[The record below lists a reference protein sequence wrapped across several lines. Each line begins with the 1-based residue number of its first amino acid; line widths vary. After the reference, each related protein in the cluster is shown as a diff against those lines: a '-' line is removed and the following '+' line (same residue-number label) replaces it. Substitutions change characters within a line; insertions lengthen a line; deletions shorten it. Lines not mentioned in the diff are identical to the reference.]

1 MNAPDL
7 HVRLAEGHKEV
18 VGAGL
23 LEQFIAHRQVR
34 VHFGGQHGQIA
45 VAFDILGDVGVS
57 NSGAD
62 RYSSAFMLHVFATVT
77 LLI

>member
-1 MNAPDL
+1 
-7 HVRLAEGHKEV
+7 
-18 VGAGL
+18 
-23 LEQFIAHRQVR
+23 
-34 VHFGGQHGQIA
+34 
-45 VAFDILGDVGVS
+45 VGVS